1 MGECGGAGLR
11 HAATVQ
17 RAARM
22 LVRNPRTIDTP
33 RHDTSVS
40 IDERGVQTGK
50 TIVRDRG
57 S

>member
-1 MGECGGAGLR
+1 
-11 HAATVQ
+11 
-17 RAARM
+17 M